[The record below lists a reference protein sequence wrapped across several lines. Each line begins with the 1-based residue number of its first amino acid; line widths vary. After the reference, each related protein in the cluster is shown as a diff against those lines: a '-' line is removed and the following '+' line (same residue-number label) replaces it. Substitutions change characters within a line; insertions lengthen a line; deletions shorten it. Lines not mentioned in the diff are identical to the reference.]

1 MKEKSISWRDK
12 ALLPLRKIKIQWRL
26 IILYAVIC
34 VVPTLLFGTVYRVR
48 YTQELENKTGQSAVQ
63 LLSMMTDRQNDFLDQ
78 LSNISINISTLE
90 AVQDL
95 LGTEELSTYE
105 KNTISKA
112 IQDQI
117 EKKIVLSPMIESVI
131 LTDINGQIQYSMG
144 YETIRSGVLDK
155 ILKQVEDS
163 RSLEYITGLPQTDTN
178 GTNMVWIRAINRTNF
193 VGQRIGYLVLLL
205 NEKRFAE
212 ETYRSLYQE
221 EHGEIVFLGEDGTIV
236 SSCDTAFKVGS
247 KEKDRLLTDKIDKA
261 EEMATRHFKVEVE
274 GIHYYATCYHNS
286 RAEWYAVSLIRNS
299 YITAELNDVSRFV
312 FTLSTIC
319 ILLGLLGL
327 AVISASIVR
336 PVSRLV
342 QYCSDVSCRSG
353 SRTICDRGNDEL
365 GYLTRQI
372 SNMVQTIDDYNA
384 KEIQNSIEQKNLEIQ
399 MLQAQIN
406 PHFLFNTLNTI
417 KWVAVLSRVPTVA
430 DSLSAL
436 SGLLKNTIVDKGDVL
451 LLKDELENVRNYAR
465 LQSLRYAEQFVMK
478 YDIEPRC
485 DDKYILKFL
494 LQPIVENAI
503 IYGVEGVDHVV
514 TIEVKA
520 ESYENGMMITIHD
533 DGAGFDMEILQNSG
547 KKEKQLSGIGIGNVR
562 QRIQLAYGQGAE
574 MTVDSEKGKGTTVKL
589 ILPGEVAPNNV

>member
-1 MKEKSISWRDK
+1 MDQQSISWRDK
-12 ALLPLRKIKIQWRL
+12 ALLPLRKMKIQWRL

-34 VVPTLLFGTVYRVR
+34 VIPTLLYGTVYRVR

-63 LLSMMTDRQNDFLDQ
+63 LLSMMTDRQNDFLDS
-78 LSNISINISTLE
+78 LSNISVNIATLD

-95 LGTEELSTYE
+95 LCTEGLSTYE
-105 KNTISKA
+105 KNTISKT
-112 IQDQI
+112 IQGQI
-117 EKKIVLSPMIESVI
+117 EKKLVLSPMIESVM
-131 LTDINGQIQYSMG
+131 LTDINGELQYSMG
-144 YETIRSGVLDK
+144 YETIQPGVLDK

-163 RSLEYITGLPQTDTN
+163 HSSEYITGLPQSDTN
-178 GTNMVWIRAINRTNF
+178 KTNMVWIRAVNRTNF

-221 EHGEIVFLGEDGTIV
+221 EHGEILFLGEDGTIV
-236 SSCDTAFKVGS
+236 SSYDAAFRVGFQ
-247 KEKDRLLTDKIDKA
+247 EEDCLLTNKIHEA
-261 EEMATRHFKVEVE
+261 GEMSTQHFKVVVN
-274 GIHYYATCYHNS
+274 GIHYYATYYHNS
-286 RAEWYAVSLIRNS
+286 RANWYAVSLIRNS
-299 YITAELNDVSRFV
+299 YITAELNDVNRFV
-312 FTLSTIC
+312 FMLSTIC

-342 QYCSDVSCRSG
+342 QYCNDVSCRSG
-353 SRTICDRGNDEL
+353 SRTIYDCGNDEL

-372 SNMVQTIDDYNA
+372 SDMVQTIDDYNA

-436 SGLLKNTIVDKGDVL
+436 SGLLKNTIVDKGEVL

-478 YDIEPRC
+478 YNIEPGC
-485 DDKYILKFL
+485 NDKYILKFL

-503 IYGVEGVDHVV
+503 IYGVEGVDHTV

-520 ESYENGMMITIHD
+520 QNYENGMIITIHD
-533 DGAGFDMEILQNSG
+533 DGAGFDMKILQDSDKKG
-547 KKEKQLSGIGIGNVR
+547 KKLSGIGIGNVR

-574 MTVDSEKGKGTTVKL
+574 MTIESEKGKGTTVKL